1 MSSLKAAHN
10 KLSEVL
16 HQAKQGAV
24 MSRGAQIV
32 MTGAPNAGKSSLV
45 NQLAQDAVAIVTD
58 IPGTTRDV
66 IRQSIEVEGV
76 AIQLSDTAGIRDA
89 TNAIE
94 QEGIN
99 RAHAE
104 IEHADI
110 VIEVIDD
117 HTSGA
122 PIDTPYTSSFG
133 DPGAQ

>member
-1 MSSLKAAHN
+1 M
-10 KLSEVL
+10 
-16 HQAKQGAV
+16 
-24 MSRGAQIV
+24 
-32 MTGAPNAGKSSLV
+32 
-45 NQLAQDAVAIVTD
+45 
-58 IPGTTRDV
+58 
-66 IRQSIEVEGV
+66 

-117 HTSGA
+117 HNRLAPTDRAYTGITRVIRVLNKIDLSSRPPGIVSEQAGVNLCNLPLGCRTHRSRIGGDRARYRYAQAKHSPKSGFRRFCRFHA
-122 PIDTPYTSSFG
+122 L
-133 DPGAQ
+133 